1 MYIAI
6 VIFYEQLVKEQEYKH
21 IFFKHA
27 LFPYHN
33 KMFTHSF
40 NNWQIKLINNKVLN
54 VDDIIVKQ
62 INVII
67 YMNIAGKNKE

>member
-1 MYIAI
+1 
-6 VIFYEQLVKEQEYKH
+6 
-21 IFFKHA
+21 
-27 LFPYHN
+27 
-33 KMFTHSF
+33 MFTHSF